1 MNAAL
6 SMNLRWGLTAVGLTL
21 LVALAQAATPIFWR
35 VSTQAEFLEGDVENI
50 SVDTTGQLLLG
61 PVSDVVHETTAPFLW
76 STAEADGVLWIGS
89 GNDGRVFRVEVGSE
103 GQAVFDADE
112 LNVHAVTALDR
123 DTAYVGT
130 SPNGA
135 VFRVSTTD
143 EAQTVFDPDEQYIWA
158 VARGGSEGDL
168 FVATGDPGRIYRV
181 ASDGTATLFYETNST
196 HVLSLAVD
204 PNGTV
209 LAGTGSPGR
218 IFRITPTG
226 EGFVVL
232 DSPFSEIRSL
242 RLAPDGVLYAVA
254 VSQSPGQAAVVAPP
268 TSPAGGATVTVS
280 TSVSETVTVS
290 ASGSTSSDNGSSTSS
305 GSNGTSAAS
314 GAVYRIMPDGVWDV
328 VWESAVDAPYDV
340 AFASPDLAGGDP
352 EGASRTLLIATG
364 GDGKI
369 FQVTEDPQRVVL
381 LTRAPAQQVM
391 QFVAGADG
399 AHYYVTANPGKVY
412 RLASDQAPTG
422 VYLSTVRDAETVAT
436 WGTVRWRART
446 PVGTAV
452 ELFTR
457 TGNTEEPNDTWSAWS
472 EAYSDPAG
480 SQVTSPK
487 ARYIQWK
494 AQLSGGDASPVLL
507 SVTTAYLPR
516 NLAPKITNVTV
527 HRPGV
532 VFQQPFLGTDPPIAG
547 LADGAEPRATNEN
560 GNGDNS
566 QNTLGRRVFR
576 KGLQTFVWTARDG
589 NQDDLTFDV
598 FYRIDSETVWS
609 TLAEELRESIFTWDT
624 SSAPDGTYVFRV
636 VATDALSNPPGLAL
650 RGVLESKPFD
660 IDNSP
665 PQILLDAVREQSG
678 EAVIGFV
685 VNDAHSSV
693 KRVEYSVDTER
704 WQVVYPLDGIPD
716 SQTERF
722 EVTLDSADADRLVI
736 RASDAMGNIVT
747 TLGRSNGR
755 R

>member
-1 MNAAL
+1 MSAARP
-6 SMNLRWGLTAVGLTL
+6 MNLRWGLTAVGLTL
-21 LVALAQAATPIFWR
+21 LVAVAQAATPIFWR
-35 VSTQAEFLEGDVENI
+35 VSTQAEFLEGEVENI

-61 PVSDVVHETTAPFLW
+61 PVSEVVYETTAPFLW

-89 GNDGRVFRVEVGSE
+89 GNDGRVFRVEAGSG

-112 LNVHAVTALDR
+112 LNVHAVAAIDR

-130 SPNGA
+130 SPDGS

-143 EAQTVFDPDEQYIWA
+143 GAQTVFDPDEQYIWA
-158 VARGGSEGDL
+158 VSRGGPGGDL

-204 PNGTV
+204 PDGNV

-218 IFRITPTG
+218 VFRITPTG

-254 VSQSPGQAAVVAPP
+254 VSQSPGQAATASPAAPA
-268 TSPAGGATVTVS
+268 AGGATVTVS
-280 TSVSETVTVS
+280 TSVSETATVS
-290 ASGSTSSDNGSSTSS
+290 ASGSTSSTTGSTSS
-305 GSNGTSAAS
+305 GSNGSSAAS
-314 GAVYRIMPDGVWDV
+314 GAVYRIMPDGVWDA

-340 AFASPDLAGGDP
+340 AFASPGLTGGDP
-352 EGASRTLLIATG
+352 EGTSRTLLIATG

-412 RLASDQAPTG
+412 RLAPDQAVTG
-422 VYLSTVRDAETVAT
+422 AYLSTVRDAETVAT
-436 WGTVRWRART
+436 WGTVRWRATT

-457 TGNTEEPNDTWSAWS
+457 TGNTEEPNETWSAWS
-472 EAYSDPAG
+472 EAYSDPTG

-516 NLAPKITNVTV
+516 NLAPTITNVTV

-532 VFQQPFLGTDPPIAG
+532 VFQQPFSGTDPPIAG
-547 LADGAEPRATNEN
+547 LGDGAEPRATNEN
-560 GNGDNS
+560 GNGENQ

-576 KGLQTFVWTARDG
+576 KGLQTFAWTARDG

-598 FYRIDSETVWS
+598 FYRIDSETVWN

-693 KRVEYSVDTER
+693 ERVEYSLDTDR

-722 EVTLDSADADRLVI
+722 EVTLDSADADRLII
-736 RASDAMGNIVT
+736 RASDAMGNFVT
-747 TLGRSNGR
+747 TLGRSDAR